1 LGIYVGIVCSTGMQ
15 MTRVGAYSL
24 VSDIEIGTDSDD
36 KLSYGAYAEG
46 LADLI
51 ALSKTHFVLGVYGG
65 WGTGKS
71 SLMRLIQA
79 KLQGRAELVWFDPW
93 LHDSAQEMRL
103 ALIQQVTR
111 HIEKKEGCARKA
123 QRILESVNWLRLG
136 GMGLSA
142 ILHQPDI
149 NLEKVFDQCNAAVDE
164 TEAFRAQFEGLVD
177 DYTSGGEH
185 KLVVFIDDMD
195 RCSPDACLEILEVI
209 RLLIGVRQTVFVMA
223 VDQAALKQAV
233 SLRYPGGGGLAD
245 NYLDKVIQFGFD
257 LPPLRQDD
265 MRRFINAIAPD
276 PIRVY
281 AGILASA
288 GANPR
293 RIKRCINEFV
303 LETVMGDRRKIDLDE
318 RVLAKLAVL
327 RLRWPRLC
335 LDLMAEENWE
345 SETSKAGKRSWRS
358 TILQKIKAESE
369 KRPPKA
375 AEKKGPDY
383 LYDPELVRFLRRT
396 PAIWRVDLRSYFLL
410 APAADIEAEADA
422 LALESAVMS
431 SPRASLK
438 SILDNQL
445 AAAKLMEI
453 IGERN
458 FKVVRYYVGAQG
470 EYEHTLEEVGTM
482 FLVTPERIRQIVKQ
496 AASVA
501 EAFAMEL

>member
-1 LGIYVGIVCSTGMQ
+1 
-15 MTRVGAYSL
+15 MTKVGAYSL
-24 VSDIEIGTDSDD
+24 VSDVEIGSDSDD

-46 LADLI
+46 LSDI
-51 ALSKTHFVLGVYGG
+51 IVLSETHFVLGVYGG
-65 WGTGKS
+65 WGTGKT
-71 SLMRLIQA
+71 SLMKLIQT

-103 ALIQQVTR
+103 ALIQQVIR
-111 HIEKKEGCARKA
+111 HIEQKEGSARKKA
-123 QRILESVNWLRLG
+123 QRILRSVNWLRLG

-142 ILHQPDI
+142 VLHQPDI
-149 NLEKVFDQCNAAVDE
+149 NLEKVFDQCNAVVDE
-164 TEAFRAQFEGLVD
+164 TETFRAQFEELVD

-209 RLLIGVRQTVFVMA
+209 RLLIGVKHTVFVMA

-233 SLRYPGGGGLAD
+233 TLRYPGAGGLAD

-265 MRRFINAIAPD
+265 VRRFINAIAPV
-276 PIRVY
+276 PIRDY

-303 LETVMGDRRKIDLDE
+303 LAKVMGDRRKIDLDE

-335 LDLMAEENWE
+335 LDLMAEENWG
-345 SETSKAGKRSWRS
+345 SVTSKAGKRSWRS
-358 TILQKIKAESE
+358 TVLQKIKTESE
-369 KRPPKA
+369 KRSPA
-375 AEKKGPDY
+375 AADKKGPDY
-383 LYDPELVRFLRRT
+383 LYDTELVRFLRRT
-396 PAIWRVDLRSYFLL
+396 PAIWQLDLRSYFLL
-410 APAADIEAEADA
+410 TPAADIEAEADA
-422 LALESAVMS
+422 LALESAAMNN
-431 SPRASLK
+431 PRASLK
-438 SILDNQL
+438 SVLDNP
-445 AAAKLMEI
+445 AAAERLMEVV
-453 IGERN
+453 GERS
-458 FKVVRYYVGAQG
+458 FKIVLYYVGAQG

-482 FLVTPERIRQIVKQ
+482 FQITRERIRQIVKQ
-496 AASVA
+496 VASIA
-501 EAFAMEL
+501 EAIGIQN